1 MDILNKLQYNS
12 VLILS
17 YFFISLIALII
28 NKITQGKSNQLLFS
42 SYRSSPL
49 NPLTYIRFFTHA
61 LGHTGWHHFS
71 SNFLTMLLIGPMIEE
86 KYGTINLLIM
96 MLITAG
102 VTGIINTIFTNK
114 KILGAS
120 GIVFMLII
128 LSSFVN
134 LEVGKIPI
142 TLILIFIFYIVN
154 EILEGLFK
162 NDKVSHMAHL
172 LGAVCG
178 FVFGLDVKYLH
189 PFLINCNFFTK
200 I

>member
-1 MDILNKLQYNS
+1 MYILNKLQYNS

-102 VTGIINTIFTNK
+102 ITGLINTIISRK
-114 KILGAS
+114 AILGAS
-120 GIVFMLII
+120 GNVFMLII
-128 LSSFVN
+128 LSSMVN
-134 LEVGKIPI
+134 LESGKIPL
-142 TLILIFIFYIVN
+142 TLVLIFFFYITN
-154 EILEGLFK
+154 EIIEGIFVK
-162 NDKVSHMAHL
+162 DNVSHMGHII
-172 LGAVCG
+172 GAICG
-178 FVFGLDVKYLH
+178 VIFGFYWM
-189 PFLINCNFFTK
+189 
-200 I
+200 